1 MSTISRET
9 FDRMLKAGLDH
20 DQIGNLVVK
29 HGSGNAVAIEGA
41 MFTLANRWPR
51 TVGSTVAEVRAYL
64 GNQPTTKRT
73 RKVWENMWNRFAR
86 MRESFGYVA
95 EQLKIA

>member
-9 FDRMLKAGLDH
+9 FDRMLEAGLDR

-41 MFTLANRWPR
+41 LFALSTLWRR
-51 TVGSTVAEVRAYL
+51 TVGSTVEEVRAYL
-64 GNQPTTKRT
+64 GNQPTTKRA
-73 RKVWENMWNRFAR
+73 RKVWENMWSRFAR

-95 EQLKIA
+95 EQQKIA